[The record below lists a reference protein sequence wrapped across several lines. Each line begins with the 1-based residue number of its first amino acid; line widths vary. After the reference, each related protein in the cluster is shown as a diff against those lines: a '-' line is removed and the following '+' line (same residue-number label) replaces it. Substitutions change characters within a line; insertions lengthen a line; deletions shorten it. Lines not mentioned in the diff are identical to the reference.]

1 MISSV
6 DILNKEG
13 RIFTKNNIDI
23 YETEL
28 KSRTRPTMCFLVVA
42 FFLMVVTLLK
52 HLISDWPRKTMVCA
66 HIFGQS

>member
-42 FFLMVVTLLK
+42 FFSHGSNTVETS
-52 HLISDWPRKTMVCA
+52 H
-66 HIFGQS
+66 F